1 MRLCQRILK
10 SESGTTTV
18 EYAVLL
24 ALIVIVMIVGV
35 KTLTS
40 QQSAMWEH
48 NHEELEAVGFGG

>member
-1 MRLCQRILK
+1 MRSWQQLRTGEDGVT
-10 SESGTTTV
+10 SV

-24 ALIVIVMIVGV
+24 ALIVIVMIAGV

-48 NHEELEAVGFGG
+48 NHEQLEAVGFGG